1 MAGGAMAGSMFGRY
15 EIRRL
20 IGVGGMGEV
29 YEAFDT
35 SKSRVVALKMLNR
48 ELATDPTFVQR
59 FRRESHAMASVQ
71 EPHVIPV
78 HDWGE
83 VDGVL
88 YIDMRLVKGVDL
100 KERLQQYGRLTP
112 VEAVQVIEQI
122 AFALDAAHEAG
133 LVHRDV
139 KPANILLTGNLFAY
153 LVDFG
158 IAHAATDPQL
168 TSAGSA
174 VGSMAYMAP
183 ERFESVPMSPSVDTY
198 ALTCVLY
205 ECLVGRVPF
214 PVNSLAGAIG
224 SHQMA
229 PAPRPSA
236 ADPTLSTF
244 DPVIERGMAKRPDQ
258 RYATPVDLAR
268 AARAALIQAERSTPA
283 TVSGPR
289 IEITSPQA
297 PLNRSADLPS
307 PPTTRGSAVVPADSQ
322 PPPTRDSA
330 ALPPDSPP
338 TRDSAAFSPDSHS
351 PPTRD
356 SAAFSPDSHSPPTR
370 DSAALL
376 RDSQSP
382 PTIHGSAAYS
392 ADAQAPLTV
401 RQPASRPARQ
411 APGARAFGPTTRVT
425 GPQSAEPSST
435 RRVTGPQSA
444 QPQPTRRVTGPQP
457 AGAYRAAG
465 YEPTALRASPSVAG
479 PGHGSGHTHPSAPI
493 PIPPQRNSSTPI
505 LAGALGSL
513 IVLAAVGI
521 GVWFMMSVDDRRTVA
536 VPPATGVVDPS
547 VIETVSR
554 TVPTTEPA
562 PITTTVPPLQSS
574 VSGADGQ
581 GFLTAGP
588 RCNDNDAAMSIART
602 TKSRVVICHTG
613 DQRYYY
619 KGVRVSDG
627 AGIELDDPIPNGD
640 GAFIATN
647 YTDGTQYLLSAD
659 GLTIATPGKTPITEP
674 VTEFAHR

>member
-20 IGVGGMGEV
+20 LGVGGMGEV

-35 SKSRVVALKMLNR
+35 SKNRVVALKMLNR
-48 ELATDPTFVQR
+48 ELAGDPTFVQR
-59 FRRESHAMASVQ
+59 FRRESQAMASVQ

-100 KERLQQYGRLTP
+100 KERLQQHGRLTP
-112 VEAVQVIEQI
+112 VEAVQVVEQI
-122 AFALDAAHEAG
+122 AFALDAAHEVG

-139 KPANILLTGNLFAY
+139 KPGNILLTGNLFAY

-158 IAHAATDPQL
+158 IAHTATDPQL

-205 ECLVGRVPF
+205 ECLVGRVPY

-236 ADPTLSTF
+236 ADPTLTTF
-244 DPVIERGMAKRPDQ
+244 DPVVERGMAKRPDQ

-289 IEITSPQA
+289 IEITGPQT
-297 PLNRSADLPS
+297 PLSRVDDLAS

-322 PPPTRDSA
+322 PPTRDSA
-330 ALPPDSPP
+330 ALSPDSP
-338 TRDSAAFSPDSHS
+338 
-351 PPTRD
+351 
-356 SAAFSPDSHSPPTR
+356 SPPTR
-370 DSAALL
+370 DSAALS
-376 RDSQSP
+376 RDPHP
-382 PTIHGSAAYS
+382 PSAIHGSAAYS
-392 ADAQAPLTV
+392 AGSQSPVTARGQV
-401 RQPASRPARQ
+401 SRSARQ
-411 APGARAFGPTTRVT
+411 VTGAGPTARVT
-425 GPQSAEPSST
+425 GPPSAEPYST

-444 QPQPTRRVTGPQP
+444 GPQPTRRVTGPQP
-457 AGAYRAAG
+457 TGAYRAA
-465 YEPTALRASPSVAG
+465 EHEATVLRASPGVIG
-479 PGHGSGHTHPSAPI
+479 PGQGSGYTHPSAPL
-493 PIPPQRNSSTPI
+493 PIPPQRNSAMPV

-521 GVWFMMSVDDRRTVA
+521 GVWFMMTVDERRTVA
-536 VPPATGVVDPS
+536 VPPPPASGVVDPS
-547 VIETVSR
+547 VIETGGQ
-554 TVPTTEPA
+554 TGPTTA
-562 PITTTVPPLQSS
+562 QSPITTTVPPLQSS

-581 GFLTAGP
+581 GFLSAGP

-602 TKSRVVICHTG
+602 ARSRVVICHTG

-619 KGVRVSDG
+619 KGVRASDG
-627 AGIELDDPIPNGD
+627 AGIELDDPVPNGG
-640 GAFIATN
+640 GAYTVTN
-647 YTDGTQYLLSAD
+647 PTDGTQYQLNAS
-659 GLTIATPGKTPITEP
+659 GLTIIKAGSVLASEP

>member
-20 IGVGGMGEV
+20 LGVGGMGEV
-29 YEAFDT
+29 YEAYDT
-35 SKSRVVALKMLNR
+35 SKNRVVALKMLNR

-112 VEAVQVIEQI
+112 VEAVQVVEQI
-122 AFALDAAHEAG
+122 AFALDAAHEIG

-158 IAHAATDPQL
+158 IAHSATDPQL

-183 ERFESVPMSPSVDTY
+183 ERFESVPMAPSVDIY

-236 ADPTLSTF
+236 ADSTLATF
-244 DPVIERGMAKRPDQ
+244 DPVVERGMAKRPDQ
-258 RYATPVDLAR
+258 RYATPVELAR

-289 IEITSPQA
+289 IEITGPQT
-297 PLNRSADLPS
+297 PPNRSDDLPS

-330 ALPPDSPP
+330 AFS
-338 TRDSAAFSPDSHS
+338 RDAHS
-351 PPTRD
+351 PPTRA
-356 SAAFSPDSHSPPTR
+356 SGALSPDSRSPATR
-370 DSAALL
+370 DSAALS

-382 PTIHGSAAYS
+382 PTIRGSVAH
-392 ADAQAPLTV
+392 
-401 RQPASRPARQ
+401 
-411 APGARAFGPTTRVT
+411 PG
-425 GPQSAEPSST
+425 EPHAT

-444 QPQPTRRVTGPQP
+444 GPQPTRRVTGPQP
-457 AGAYRAAG
+457 TGAYRAAG
-465 YEPTALRASPSVAG
+465 HEPTVLRASPSVGG
-479 PGHGSGHTHPSAPI
+479 PGQGSGYTHPSAPI
-493 PIPPQRNSSTPI
+493 PIPPQRNSATPI

-521 GVWFMMSVDDRRTVA
+521 GVWFMMNADDRRNVA
-536 VPPATGVVDPS
+536 VPPPPASGVVDPT
-547 VIETVSR
+547 VIETGSQ
-554 TVPTTEPA
+554 TGYTTAPA
-562 PITTTVPPLQSS
+562 TTTVPPLQSS

-602 TKSRVVICHTG
+602 TRSRVVICHTG

-619 KGVRVSDG
+619 KGLRASDG
-627 AGIELDDPIPNGD
+627 AGIELDDPVPNGD
-640 GAFIATN
+640 GAYTVTN
-647 YTDGTQYLLSAD
+647 PTDGTQYQLNAS
-659 GLTIATPGKTPITEP
+659 GLTIIKAGSVLASEP
-674 VTEFAHR
+674 VIEFAHR

>member
-20 IGVGGMGEV
+20 LGVGGMGEV
-29 YEAFDT
+29 YEAYDT
-35 SKSRVVALKMLNR
+35 SKNRVVALKMLNR

-112 VEAVQVIEQI
+112 VEAVQVVEQI
-122 AFALDAAHEAG
+122 AFALDAAHEIG

-158 IAHAATDPQL
+158 IAHSATDPQL

-183 ERFESVPMSPSVDTY
+183 ERFESVPMAPSVDTY

-236 ADPTLSTF
+236 ADSTLATF
-244 DPVIERGMAKRPDQ
+244 DAVVERGMAKRPDQ

-289 IEITSPQA
+289 IEITGPQT
-297 PLNRSADLPS
+297 PPNRSDELPS

-330 ALPPDSPP
+330 A
-338 TRDSAAFSPDSHS
+338 FSPDAHS
-351 PPTRD
+351 PPTRA
-356 SAAFSPDSHSPPTR
+356 SGALSPDSRSPATR
-370 DSAALL
+370 DSAALS

-382 PTIHGSAAYS
+382 PTIRGSVAY
-392 ADAQAPLTV
+392 
-401 RQPASRPARQ
+401 
-411 APGARAFGPTTRVT
+411 PG
-425 GPQSAEPSST
+425 EPHAT

-444 QPQPTRRVTGPQP
+444 GPQSTRRVTGPQP
-457 AGAYRAAG
+457 TGAYRAAG
-465 YEPTALRASPSVAG
+465 HEPTVLRASPSVGG
-479 PGHGSGHTHPSAPI
+479 PGQGSGYTHPSAPI
-493 PIPPQRNSSTPI
+493 PIPPQRNSATPL

-521 GVWFMMSVDDRRTVA
+521 GVWFMMNADDRRNVA
-536 VPPATGVVDPS
+536 VPPPPASGVVDPT
-547 VIETVSR
+547 VIETGSQ
-554 TVPTTEPA
+554 TGYTTAPA
-562 PITTTVPPLQSS
+562 TTTVPPLQSS
-574 VSGADGQ
+574 VSGADGR

-602 TKSRVVICHTG
+602 TRSRVVICHTG

-619 KGVRVSDG
+619 KGVRASDG
-627 AGIELDDPIPNGD
+627 AGIELDDPVPNGD
-640 GAFIATN
+640 GAYTVTN
-647 YTDGTQYLLSAD
+647 PTDGTQYQLNAS
-659 GLTIATPGKTPITEP
+659 GLTIIKAGSVLASEP
-674 VTEFAHR
+674 VIEFAHR

>member
-20 IGVGGMGEV
+20 LGVGGMGEV
-29 YEAFDT
+29 YEAYDT
-35 SKSRVVALKMLNR
+35 SKNRVVALKMLNR

-112 VEAVQVIEQI
+112 VEAVQVVEQI
-122 AFALDAAHEAG
+122 AFALDAAHEIG

-139 KPANILLTGNLFAY
+139 KPGNILLTGNLFAY

-158 IAHAATDPQL
+158 IAHSATDPQL

-205 ECLVGRVPF
+205 ECLVGRVPY

-236 ADPTLSTF
+236 ADSTLATF
-244 DPVIERGMAKRPDQ
+244 DPVVERGMAKRPDQ
-258 RYATPVDLAR
+258 RYATPVELAR

-289 IEITSPQA
+289 IEITGPQT
-297 PLNRSADLPS
+297 PPNRSDDLPS

-330 ALPPDSPP
+330 AFS
-338 TRDSAAFSPDSHS
+338 RDAHS
-351 PPTRD
+351 PPTRA
-356 SAAFSPDSHSPPTR
+356 SGALSPDSRSPATR
-370 DSAALL
+370 DSAALS

-382 PTIHGSAAYS
+382 PTIRGSVAH
-392 ADAQAPLTV
+392 
-401 RQPASRPARQ
+401 
-411 APGARAFGPTTRVT
+411 PG
-425 GPQSAEPSST
+425 EPNAT

-444 QPQPTRRVTGPQP
+444 GPQPTRRVTGPQP

-465 YEPTALRASPSVAG
+465 HEPTVLRASPSVGG
-479 PGHGSGHTHPSAPI
+479 PGQGSGYTHPSAPI
-493 PIPPQRNSSTPI
+493 PIPPQRNSATPI

-521 GVWFMMSVDDRRTVA
+521 GVWFMMNADDRRNVA
-536 VPPATGVVDPS
+536 VPPPPASGVVDPT
-547 VIETVSR
+547 VIETGSQ
-554 TVPTTEPA
+554 TGYTTAPA
-562 PITTTVPPLQSS
+562 TTTVPPLQSS

-602 TKSRVVICHTG
+602 TRSRVVICHTG

-619 KGVRVSDG
+619 KGLRASDG
-627 AGIELDDPIPNGD
+627 AGIELDDPVPNGD
-640 GAFIATN
+640 GAYTVTN
-647 YTDGTQYLLSAD
+647 PTDGTQYQLNAS
-659 GLTIATPGKTPITEP
+659 GLTIIKAGSVLASEP
-674 VTEFAHR
+674 VIEFAHR

>member
-20 IGVGGMGEV
+20 LGVGGMGEV
-29 YEAFDT
+29 YEAYDT
-35 SKSRVVALKMLNR
+35 SKNRVVALKMLNR

-112 VEAVQVIEQI
+112 VEAVQVVEQI
-122 AFALDAAHEAG
+122 AFALDAAHEIG

-158 IAHAATDPQL
+158 IAHSATDPQL

-236 ADPTLSTF
+236 ADSTLATF
-244 DPVIERGMAKRPDQ
+244 DQVVERGMAKRPDQ

-289 IEITSPQA
+289 IEITGPQSP
-297 PLNRSADLPS
+297 PNRSDDIPS
-307 PPTTRGSAVVPADSQ
+307 PPTTRGSAVVPADS
-322 PPPTRDSA
+322 PT
-330 ALPPDSPP
+330 
-338 TRDSAAFSPDSHS
+338 

-370 DSAALL
+370 DSAALSPDSRSPATRDSAAL
-376 RDSQSP
+376 SRDSQSP
-382 PTIHGSAAYS
+382 PTIRGSVAY
-392 ADAQAPLTV
+392 
-401 RQPASRPARQ
+401 
-411 APGARAFGPTTRVT
+411 PG
-425 GPQSAEPSST
+425 EPHAT

-444 QPQPTRRVTGPQP
+444 GPQPTRRVTGPQP
-457 AGAYRAAG
+457 TGAYRAAG
-465 YEPTALRASPSVAG
+465 HEPTVLRASPSVGG
-479 PGHGSGHTHPSAPI
+479 PGQGSGYTHPSAPI
-493 PIPPQRNSSTPI
+493 PIPPQRNSATPI

-513 IVLAAVGI
+513 VVLAAVGI
-521 GVWFMMSVDDRRTVA
+521 GVWFMMNVDDRRDVA
-536 VPPATGVVDPS
+536 VPPPPASGVVDPT
-547 VIETVSR
+547 VIETGSQ
-554 TVPTTEPA
+554 TGYTTAPT
-562 PITTTVPPLQSS
+562 TTTVAPLQSS
-574 VSGADGQ
+574 VSGADGR

-602 TKSRVVICHTG
+602 TRSRVVICHTG

-619 KGVRVSDG
+619 KGVRASDG
-627 AGIELDDPIPNGD
+627 AGIELDDPVPNGD
-640 GAFIATN
+640 GAYTVTN
-647 YTDGTQYLLSAD
+647 PTDGTQYQLNAS
-659 GLTIATPGKTPITEP
+659 GLTIIKAGSVLASEP
-674 VTEFAHR
+674 VIEFAHR

>member
-20 IGVGGMGEV
+20 LGVGGMGEV
-29 YEAFDT
+29 YEAYDT
-35 SKSRVVALKMLNR
+35 SKNRVVALKMLNR

-112 VEAVQVIEQI
+112 VEAVQVVEQI
-122 AFALDAAHEAG
+122 AFALDAAHEIG

-139 KPANILLTGNLFAY
+139 KPGNILLTGNLFAY

-158 IAHAATDPQL
+158 IAHSATDPQL

-205 ECLVGRVPF
+205 ECLVGRVPY

-236 ADPTLSTF
+236 ADSTLATF
-244 DPVIERGMAKRPDQ
+244 DPVVERGMAKRPDQ
-258 RYATPVDLAR
+258 RYATPVELAR

-289 IEITSPQA
+289 IEITGPQT
-297 PLNRSADLPS
+297 PPNRSDDLPS

-330 ALPPDSPP
+330 AFS
-338 TRDSAAFSPDSHS
+338 RDAHS
-351 PPTRD
+351 PPTRA
-356 SAAFSPDSHSPPTR
+356 SGALSPDSRSPATR
-370 DSAALL
+370 DSAALS

-382 PTIHGSAAYS
+382 PTIRGSVAH
-392 ADAQAPLTV
+392 
-401 RQPASRPARQ
+401 
-411 APGARAFGPTTRVT
+411 PG
-425 GPQSAEPSST
+425 EPHAT

-444 QPQPTRRVTGPQP
+444 GPQPTRRVTGPQP

-465 YEPTALRASPSVAG
+465 HEPTVLRASPSVGG
-479 PGHGSGHTHPSAPI
+479 PGQGSGYTHPSAPI
-493 PIPPQRNSSTPI
+493 PIPPQRNSATPI

-521 GVWFMMSVDDRRTVA
+521 GVWFMMNADDRRNVA
-536 VPPATGVVDPS
+536 VPPPPASGVVDPT
-547 VIETVSR
+547 VIETGSQ
-554 TVPTTEPA
+554 TGYTTAPA
-562 PITTTVPPLQSS
+562 TTTVPPLQSS

-602 TKSRVVICHTG
+602 TRSRVVICHTG

-619 KGVRVSDG
+619 KGLRASDG
-627 AGIELDDPIPNGD
+627 AGIELDDPVPNGD
-640 GAFIATN
+640 GAYTVTN
-647 YTDGTQYLLSAD
+647 PTDGTQYQLNAS
-659 GLTIATPGKTPITEP
+659 GLTIIKAGTVLASEP
-674 VTEFAHR
+674 VIEFAHR